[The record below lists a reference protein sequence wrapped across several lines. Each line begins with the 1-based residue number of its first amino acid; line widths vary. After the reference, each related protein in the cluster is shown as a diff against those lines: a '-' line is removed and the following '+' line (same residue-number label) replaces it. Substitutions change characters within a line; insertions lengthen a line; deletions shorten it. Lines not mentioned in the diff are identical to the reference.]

1 MSIISKV
8 INFFVKDSA
17 ERRRFVDEFN
27 VKAKQS
33 FQTMFIDT
41 LFEAMSC
48 EGAQL
53 PEFRHELSAPRA
65 VSGFR
70 IIAKAGEE
78 IPVEAIMALG
88 AMILSDSVLVRR
100 LYLLHWDTLYVADAR
115 TGKSVYWKIKD
126 FINVRGLLGN
136 GNGFNIGGLLG

>member
-17 ERRRFVDEFN
+17 ERRRFVDDFN
-27 VKAKQS
+27 VWAKQS

-41 LFEAMSC
+41 LFEAISC
-48 EGAQL
+48 EGAQP
-53 PEFRHELSAPRA
+53 PEFRHELSAPRV

-100 LYLLHWDTLYVADAR
+100 MYLLHWDTLYIADAR

-126 FINVRGLLGN
+126 FINVRGLLGS
-136 GNGFNIGGLLG
+136 GKGFNTRGLLE